1 MRSVASACAPCAL
14 KGHESHDTAPCARG
28 CTIGAALSCQ
38 RTGTLGQIALQSPQH
53 GSDDVS
59 YVELRFQLLD
69 AGTGAPT
76 SLERFHVSFYDF
88 DGAHTTNE
96 HLTGAGQVA
105 HVACA
110 CY

>member
-1 MRSVASACAPCAL
+1 M
-14 KGHESHDTAPCARG
+14 
-28 CTIGAALSCQ
+28 
-38 RTGTLGQIALQSPQH
+38 
-53 GSDDVS
+53 S